1 MNLTKDS
8 DVEIDSLIINT
19 SSPAQQRGFL
29 FPHIVT
35 LFFDI

>member
-8 DVEIDSLIINT
+8 AVEIDSLIINT
-19 SSPAQQRGFL
+19 SSPAQQRGF